1 MTSHSGQEI
10 TLSAALIWLQ
20 LCAIF
25 FLANVIFNV
34 SHHDS
39 GRERRKYQFVLY
51 HSYGQTLTER
61 QQWVQNRNEKAP
73 SGCHFMVLLWKSL
86 PSGWM
91 QNVGGINDMWYRRG
105 EGADSCAFGREGWR
119 GEMKTYFERATAVA
133 ESLEVLTCILGYTP
147 AEVPCSLFTDPSG
160 AAGEPYCVPVL
171 SWDYNPCERG
181 QTQMDR

>member
-119 GEMKTYFERATAVA
+119 GGNEDIFRESHCSRRVSGSIDLHFGLHASWSPLQSLHRPEWCSWRALLCPST
-133 ESLEVLTCILGYTP
+133 ELGLQSMWEGTN
-147 AEVPCSLFTDPSG
+147 TNG
-160 AAGEPYCVPVL
+160 
-171 SWDYNPCERG
+171 
-181 QTQMDR
+181 